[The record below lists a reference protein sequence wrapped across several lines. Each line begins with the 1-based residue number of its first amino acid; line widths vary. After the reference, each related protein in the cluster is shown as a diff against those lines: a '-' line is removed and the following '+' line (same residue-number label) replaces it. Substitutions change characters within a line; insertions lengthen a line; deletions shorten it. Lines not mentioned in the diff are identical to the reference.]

1 VRDARERKGWGPVQV
16 RREKGLGR
24 GPGSGWGP
32 VGREME
38 RESDKWVLRKFKFN
52 FENLKFIQTWFDPNM
67 TFHDLKK

>member
-1 VRDARERKGWGPVQV
+1 VGSGTS
-16 RREKGLGR
+16 EKGEGARTWAWLGV
-24 GPGSGWGP
+24 GASGKRNG
-32 VGREME
+32 E